1 LTCRHDAQGSI
12 ALQPRRVRTR
22 RARGR
27 VRGKGGA

>member
-22 RARGR
+22 R
-27 VRGKGGA
+27 VRGPSKG

>member
-12 ALQPRRVRTR
+12 ALQPRRVQTR
-22 RARGR
+22 R